1 MVAVNTNVFVAPT
14 VGQNVAY
21 QLQIN
26 GLIASSG
33 VLRPAL
39 IVGSLLF
46 DGSVGNPD
54 VRLKNVTL
62 YEVQPNAGP
71 IGANIAFLKAALPAV
86 YPDVNAALQVLPSG
100 EITLE
105 GTAIGGYNEWV
116 SAMVLTVGPEV
127 ILPAVSPT
135 FDPFSLVPGAPTLGP
150 VLKVLTID
158 VPPLSTVT
166 VLPAPD
172 PGFVRVTGNS
182 LTGRG
187 LGIFVSAYPFGGTAA
202 YNLLLIDTVFLGVL
216 LAPGTASG
224 VNPASP
230 SAFPRIVFGSAETLD
245 LQNLDAVNTIRVTT
259 GYIDVPSTGIG
270 LIRQATNGTTPV
282 TIVPAPLPGKLRVP
296 FLPETFENIF
306 SGTVAYWLQ
315 RDTVF
320 HTGLLKQLGEVYSGF
335 GTIAPA
341 PITAQGLLLL
351 PVTLTSPIT
360 FELFEATVTDE
371 GLIIGAY
378 QDVDA

>member
-1 MVAVNTNVFVAPT
+1 MATNTNVFVAPT
-14 VGQNVAY
+14 VGEIVAY
-21 QLQIN
+21 QIQIN
-26 GLIASSG
+26 GLLAVNSNG
-33 VLRPAL
+33 GLRPAVW
-39 IVGSLLF
+39 IGSLLF
-46 DGSVGNPD
+46 DASVGTPD
-54 VRLKNVTL
+54 ARLKNVVLHELQSIVGLRNPT
-62 YEVQPNAGP
+62 
-71 IGANIAFLKAALPAV
+71 NIFLKAALPAV
-86 YPDVNAALQVLPSG
+86 YPDVSAAVQVLATG

-105 GTAIGGYNEWV
+105 L
-116 SAMVLTVGPEV
+116 SAGFGPGSGWSNLVLTVSPEMV
-127 ILPAVSPT
+127 LPPG
-135 FDPFSLVPGAPTLGP
+135 FDPIVAVPGEPTLGP
-150 VLKVLTID
+150 VLKTITID

-166 VLPAPD
+166 ICPAPD
-172 PGFVRVTGNS
+172 PGFVRVTGNN
-182 LTGRG
+182 LTGSG

-216 LAPGTASG
+216 LRTGTADF
-224 VNPASP
+224 VDPNNP
-230 SAFPRIVFGSAETLD
+230 SAFTRLVFGSAETLD

-259 GYIDVPSTGIG
+259 GYIDVPSTGIS
-270 LIRQATNGTTPV
+270 LIRVATNGTTPV
-282 TIVPAPLPGKLRVP
+282 AIVPAPFAGKLRVP
-296 FLPETFENIF
+296 FYPDTFENMF
-306 SGTVAYWLQ
+306 SAVVAYWLQ

-320 HTGLLKQLGEVYSGF
+320 HTGLLKQLGEVYSGS